1 MSMQARWSALASRRA
16 VARLVLEHA
25 KQSGPSLG
33 VLGYMS
39 PDGRRDLLTPTNA
52 GGGSVGTGPGPSP
65 DTTRGR
71 IRVAGDGSYRWG
83 CNNPSCGAYLASG
96 MSIADL
102 ADEDLWHR
110 RGILADD
117 LASARQQLL
126 EHLAAIH
133 QRGT

>member
-39 PDGRRDLLTPTNA
+39 PDARSQLLTPQVPLSA
-52 GGGSVGTGPGPSP
+52 GGESVGTGPGSPP

-71 IRVAGDGSYRWG
+71 IRVTGDGSYRWG
-83 CNNPSCGAYLASG
+83 CTDPGCGAWLDPSLTA
-96 MSIADL
+96 ADL
-102 ADEDLWHR
+102 ADELRWCD
-110 RGILADD
+110 RGILAGD
-117 LASARQQLL
+117 LATARQGVL
-126 EHLAAIH
+126 EHLVAVH
-133 QRGT
+133 R

>member
-16 VARLVLEHA
+16 TARLVLEHA

-39 PDGRRDLLTPTNA
+39 PDGRRDLLTPTVA
-52 GGGSVGTGPGPSP
+52 GGGSVGTGPDPSP

-71 IRVAGDGSYRWG
+71 IRVTGDGCYRWG
-83 CNNPSCGAYLASG
+83 CTDRTCGAHLDASLTA
-96 MSIADL
+96 ADL
-102 ADEDLWHR
+102 ADEDRWCD

-117 LASARQQLL
+117 LTSARQQLL
-126 EHLAAIH
+126 EHLTAVH
-133 QRGT
+133 R